1 MQHLAITD
9 CDCHWPDALPTEKMN
24 FIKNQYEHSRVFKL
38 QIEAS
43 TIKKPC
49 AKRVKRCGLITK
61 NKKCGRVSGG
71 WGGHRAPIVLYS

>member
-9 CDCHWPDALPTEKMN
+9 CDCDWSNELPTEKMN
-24 FIKNQYEHSRVFKL
+24 FIKNQYQHSRVFKL

-49 AKRVKRCGLITK
+49 AKRVKRS
-61 NKKCGRVSGG
+61 VD
-71 WGGHRAPIVLYS
+71 